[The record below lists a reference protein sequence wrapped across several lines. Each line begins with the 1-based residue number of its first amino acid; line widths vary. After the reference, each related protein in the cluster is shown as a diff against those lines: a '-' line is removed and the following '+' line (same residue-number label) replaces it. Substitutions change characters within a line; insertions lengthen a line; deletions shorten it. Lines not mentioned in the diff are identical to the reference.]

1 MSLSDE
7 QISDLVRLAATAETD
22 RLDCDGCFAQLAAF
36 AELELAH
43 KEIPE
48 ALRAVEV
55 HLRQC
60 QCCQAEFEALM
71 EGLRSLED
79 ESQSDFGG

>member
-7 QISDLVRLAATAETD
+7 QISDLVKLAASAEPD
-22 RLDCDGCFAQLAAF
+22 RLDCDGCFAHLAAF
-36 AELELAH
+36 AELQLAH

-48 ALRAVEV
+48 ALRAVET

-60 QCCQAEFEALM
+60 ECCQAEFEALM
-71 EGLRSLED
+71 EGLRTLED
-79 ESQSDFGG
+79 ESHSGSGV